1 MKLQLNNKL
10 RYSLYAVLACVFFSS
25 CSDEIKYPIYSLE
38 TIEYVPD
45 SLKVE
50 HRLWITETI
59 RAASQHMTGGD
70 YEDVDE
76 TIIQAKRTADE
87 LFQVNVIG
95 LRKEINENYW
105 DDLHLKPSELNHKEK
120 VILDSL
126 LNAR

>member
-1 MKLQLNNKL
+1 MKFRLKSKL
-10 RYSLYAVLACVFFSS
+10 RYSLYTVLACVFLSS
-25 CSDEIKYPIYSLE
+25 CSEDIKYPIYSLE

-45 SLKVE
+45 SLKME

-87 LFQVNVIG
+87 LFQVNCIG

-105 DDLHLKPSELNHKEK
+105 DDLHLKPSELNNKEK
-120 VILDSL
+120 DILDSL